1 MKFTLHYRGP
11 LKTNGRPKDK
21 QKLRRHFHS
30 QLKDLWCRPPLRDQ
44 REWLDKDYELNV
56 LKEVDGWTFASIIN
70 AKHHLIATLNV
81 TLLRPE
87 DPGNIVT
94 QGGDIDNRLKTLL
107 DALTI
112 PHRPQQIPK
121 DDSPQETEV
130 PFHCLLEDDSL
141 VTGLTVTVDRLLGRD
156 DDSDDDSSEVLML
169 IGVEV
174 SVTRPTL
181 ENSWT

>member
-1 MKFTLHYRGP
+1 MKFTLHYRGS
-11 LKTNGRPKDK
+11 LKSNGKPKDK
-21 QKLRRHFHS
+21 QELRRRFHP
-30 QLKDLWCRPPLRDQ
+30 QLKDLWCRPPLKDQ
-44 REWLDKDYELNV
+44 RELLNKDYPLNV
-56 LKEVDGWTFASIIN
+56 LKEVEGRTFASIIN

-87 DPGNIVT
+87 DPGKIVT
-94 QGGDIDNRLKTLL
+94 LGGDIDNRLKTLL
-107 DALTI
+107 DALAI
-112 PHRPQQIPK
+112 PQPNQIPK
-121 DDSPQETEV
+121 NDSPQETEA

-156 DDSDDDSSEVLML
+156 DDSDGDSSEVLML

-181 ENSWT
+181 ENSWN